1 MTDIQKIYNDAPDEF
16 AEFLDSGAQTVTL
29 EELGGK
35 DNPFIKAGIYKQIP
49 VEECKC
55 DTCDINTL
63 PGLFLDGEEEE
74 EICGNCRAKVEAKKK
89 NPDYAIDHSALADF
103 ISKGIGCT
111 ISRQFKK
118 TGWLFGSLRGY
129 DVYFACVPTPGMYHA
144 LEASP
149 KSILIIGM
157 NTPKSLPEKLAPRV
171 IDLSR
176 LLYVKDAKLNFAMET
191 IEEKIPQEDHRP
203 RRYEKRGHTARRQ
216 SRPSIHVY
224 APMYLTM
231 IRNWICDLHEKNTTG
246 TPSVKYV
253 NGWMRRNCKID
264 GVEPVGEWQTRR
276 HLDVLCGKKEC
287 ENIDPTFSIYWN
299 GCSSPSFISE
309 NYNKDISKTIINL
322 FKVADR
328 TGFKVS
334 PMRNMDAAE
343 YADKVAQR

>member
-1 MTDIQKIYNDAPDEF
+1 MPNPQKIYNDAPDEF

-49 VEECKC
+49 VRERDCTRCPTKGKPTVFPFSIDALSCEECKE
-55 DTCDINTL
+55 L
-63 PGLFLDGEEEE
+63 VQHEKE
-74 EICGNCRAKVEAKKK
+74 
-89 NPDYAIDHSALADF
+89 NPQYVIDHPALADF
-103 ISKGIGCT
+103 ISKGIGCS

-118 TGWLFGSLRGY
+118 TGWLFGNLRGY
-129 DVYFACVPTPGMYHA
+129 DVYFACVPTPGMHRA

-171 IDLSR
+171 VYLSR
-176 LLYVKDAKLNFAMET
+176 LLYVQNAQLNFAMEA
-191 IEEKIPQEDHRP
+191 IDEKIPPE
-203 RRYEKRGHTARRQ
+203 RRRARRAEKRRAPRKQ

-231 IRNWICDLHEKNTTG
+231 IRNWLCDLHEKNTTG

-276 HLDVLCGKKEC
+276 HLDVLSGKKEY

-322 FKVADR
+322 FKVANS

-334 PMRNMDAAE
+334 PMRGMDAAE